1 VHPRTNVHARV
12 GRRGAAQP
20 TYAAAVPLLID
31 VPSWPAHG
39 RLWSH
44 LISDTSFGELHAFAE
59 LVGLPPRSFEGDHY
73 DVPAERYDAVVAAGA
88 RQVSIRELVIAL
100 HASGLRRPKRKGERV
115 LASTLLPSPDDGP
128 SHGAR
133 VDLVAS
139 RLPPPVAPARVEI
152 LVFQRP
158 TDTARPSLLVTNGRT
173 GAALW
178 SLPGAAVAPGD
189 ALGESAAHA
198 VSQQAGVRVT
208 PSGLRLCGHLR
219 TLGAAQGWTTYLT
232 TTLDEPAEPVVDARW
247 LPTNGHEPSFGP
259 TPWWPLVDWLLDRRQ
274 PLTQS

>member
-1 VHPRTNVHARV
+1 M
-12 GRRGAAQP
+12 
-20 TYAAAVPLLID
+20 PLLID

-88 RQVSIRELVIAL
+88 RQVSMRELVIAL

-158 TDTARPSLLVTNGRT
+158 TDTARPTLLVTHGRT
-173 GAALW
+173 EAARW
-178 SLPGAAVAPGD
+178 SLPGTAVMAAVGLED
-189 ALGESAAHA
+189 LAAMA
-198 VSQQAGVRVT
+198 VSQQAGVHVT
-208 PSGLRLCGHLR
+208 PSDVRLCGHLR
-219 TLGAAQGWTTYLT
+219 TLRGPQTWTTYLT
-232 TTLDEPAEPVVDARW
+232 TTVLDPAEPASDARW

-274 PLTQS
+274 PRSVH